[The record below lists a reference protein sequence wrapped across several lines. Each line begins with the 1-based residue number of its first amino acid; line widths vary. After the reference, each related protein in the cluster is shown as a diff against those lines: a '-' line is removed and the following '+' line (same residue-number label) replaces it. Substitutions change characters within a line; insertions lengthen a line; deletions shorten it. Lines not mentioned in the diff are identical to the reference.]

1 MMKPSA
7 GQIVPTKFRENYV
20 RGESR
25 ERSPHQRRGKHPL
38 KLITLEPN
46 LQLMRESGRAQHK
59 KPRSVRDS
67 TKSNSPKKKRNLEP
81 QAVAGV
87 GEGEELSSPRLS
99 GSDEEETKIQLWTRA
114 VRLPRTR

>member
-7 GQIVPTKFRENYV
+7 GQIVPTKWRENYV

-67 TKSNSPKKKRNLEP
+67 TKSNSPKKKEIWNRRPSLE
-81 QAVAGV
+81 
-87 GEGEELSSPRLS
+87 
-99 GSDEEETKIQLWTRA
+99 
-114 VRLPRTR
+114 